1 LINIAEG
8 FLSGVGSDPAVP
20 RKVTVSIF
28 GLSFNSQEKDILD
41 QYHSF
46 HRPQGTALSQ
56 HKSHFSFINWTT
68 YESISPIMP

>member
-1 LINIAEG
+1 LTNIAEG

-28 GLSFNSQEKDILD
+28 GLSLILMEKDNLD

-46 HRPQGTALSQ
+46 HRPRKAA
-56 HKSHFSFINWTT
+56 
-68 YESISPIMP
+68 ESE

>member
-1 LINIAEG
+1 LTNIAEG

-28 GLSFNSQEKDILD
+28 GLSLILTEKDNLD

-46 HRPQGTALSQ
+46 HRPPEAAESELVPAL
-56 HKSHFSFINWTT
+56 N
-68 YESISPIMP
+68 

>member
-28 GLSFNSQEKDILD
+28 GLSLILTENDNLD

-46 HRPQGTALSQ
+46 HRPREATESELVPAL
-56 HKSHFSFINWTT
+56 N
-68 YESISPIMP
+68 

>member
-1 LINIAEG
+1 LTNIAEG

-28 GLSFNSQEKDILD
+28 GLSLILTEKDNLD

-46 HRPQGTALSQ
+46 HRPQKAAGS
-56 HKSHFSFINWTT
+56 
-68 YESISPIMP
+68 E